1 MGFSAEGNLFVF
13 LYHLTNIRMQ
23 EFDYELEV
31 EGEIPNDL
39 KGTLFRNGPGLL
51 EVYGTPLVHPID
63 GDGMVQKL
71 SCI

>member
-1 MGFSAEGNLFVF
+1 
-13 LYHLTNIRMQ
+13 MQ

-63 GDGMVQKL
+63 GDGMVKYYRVFN
-71 SCI
+71 SD

>member
-1 MGFSAEGNLFVF
+1 
-13 LYHLTNIRMQ
+13 MQ